1 MQTSAP
7 VRPLT
12 LTPAPV
18 YPAVKAP
25 KAFEVTEVS
34 APRSIAT
41 DFPIQ
46 VGTGRRVVDADAGAV
61 FFVFFEGLPQGLAP
75 RGFKKWVIFSG
86 NLAKYS
92 KRRGK
97 IKFWG
102 DESSSWSGGTN

>member
-1 MQTSAP
+1 VS
-7 VRPLT
+7 
-12 LTPAPV
+12 
-18 YPAVKAP
+18 PAVKAP

-61 FFVFFEGLPQGLAP
+61 FFEFLPQGLAP
-75 RGFKKWVIFSG
+75 RGLKKWVIFPG